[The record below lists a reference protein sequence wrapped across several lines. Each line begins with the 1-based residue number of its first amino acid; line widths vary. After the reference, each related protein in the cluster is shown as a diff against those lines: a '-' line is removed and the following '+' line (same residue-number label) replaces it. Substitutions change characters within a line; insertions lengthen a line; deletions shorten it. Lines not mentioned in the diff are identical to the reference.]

1 MADPI
6 SVIGTVAAVLQLA
19 QSACKAGLELY
30 NSCSVVQNAPQ
41 EIISISRDVHA
52 FYMTI
57 SNLESSPRSDE
68 VATVVS
74 RDVQIMTTLETL
86 KIPIENC
93 SKACEA
99 IMEKLIPHFRIDS
112 SSQVLA
118 TADLTEGTSQIQR
131 RRFSRGNMKWCF
143 ERKEISALG
152 ADLEQKKATIM
163 TAIVIAQS
171 FVSFDPVVC
180 GECAH
185 MSA

>member
-19 QSACKAGLELY
+19 QSACKAALELY

-112 SSQVLA
+112 SSQRKIKISDKILHC
-118 TADLTEGTSQIQR
+118 LIR
-131 RRFSRGNMKWCF
+131 RVDV
-143 ERKEISALG
+143 E
-152 ADLEQKKATIM
+152 
-163 TAIVIAQS
+163 
-171 FVSFDPVVC
+171 
-180 GECAH
+180 
-185 MSA
+185 